1 MPTAFSSMDSM
12 KEPLKKL
19 ERAGDILKSVSTILS
34 GVSSFL
40 PWIKKL
46 IVIVRELLQHYH
58 WKHRLAKQG
67 GVFL

>member
-1 MPTAFSSMDSM
+1 M

-34 GVSSFL
+34 GVSSLL

-46 IVIVRELLQHYH
+46 IVVIRELLQHYY

-67 GVFL
+67 DVFL